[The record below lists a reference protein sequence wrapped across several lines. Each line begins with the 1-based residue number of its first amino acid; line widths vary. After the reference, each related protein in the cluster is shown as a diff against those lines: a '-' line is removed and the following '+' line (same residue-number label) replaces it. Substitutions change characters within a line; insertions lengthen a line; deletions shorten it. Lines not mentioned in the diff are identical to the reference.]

1 MSSLLLKIKKAVETA
16 TTFNHV
22 PFKSGPYS
30 GKLVGLSKNKKN
42 FYINV
47 ECKEREG
54 AGFRTRTAT
63 VNIDP
68 EIGLAFEDF
77 EEQVDSEEITKL
89 VFSLFG
95 RNARVQLIETFTPQ
109 YEGQNVSIDSQGTI
123 KHKFGSTYYSNTK
136 VSACTEQDILLKE
149 PSYSGS
155 VVEAESAY

>member
-22 PFKSGPYS
+22 PFKTGDYT
-30 GKLVGLSKNKKN
+30 GKFVGLSKNKKN

-54 AGFRTRTAT
+54 AGFRTRTAILP
-63 VNIDP
+63 IDP

-89 VFSLFG
+89 VFCSPP
-95 RNARVQLIETFTPQ
+95 TP
-109 YEGQNVSIDSQGTI
+109 YAPHAYGT
-123 KHKFGSTYYSNTK
+123 
-136 VSACTEQDILLKE
+136 LL
-149 PSYSGS
+149 
-155 VVEAESAY
+155 ALLNLAW